1 MTQSYHYDVMRRAI
15 ALLDA
20 ADERIALADLAAQ
33 MDMSAAHFQRLF
45 SQWVGVSPQKYQE
58 YLRLGYAKTR
68 LNAHHTTLDVAHDIG
83 LSGTSRLYDLFIRWE
98 AMTPGDYAAKG
109 AGIDIDYAYVDTP
122 FGEAVATATAKGLC
136 GLGFVT
142 QGARAD
148 ALHDLAGRWPKA
160 IYREN
165 TARVGQIVKD
175 AFAYRGVLDLHL
187 IGAPFQIKVWEAL
200 LHIPDG
206 FVSTYSDVAR
216 RVGND
221 RAVRAVGTAIGR
233 NPISFF
239 IPCHRALRKSGELG
253 GYHWGLET
261 KRTILAYEG
270 ARSDAK
276 RPTKG

>member
-1 MTQSYHYDVMRRAI
+1 
-15 ALLDA
+15 
-20 ADERIALADLAAQ
+20 
-33 MDMSAAHFQRLF
+33 
-45 SQWVGVSPQKYQE
+45 
-58 YLRLGYAKTR
+58 
-68 LNAHHTTLDVAHDIG
+68 
-83 LSGTSRLYDLFIRWE
+83 
-98 AMTPGDYAAKG
+98 
-109 AGIDIDYAYVDTP
+109 
-122 FGEAVATATAKGLC
+122 
-136 GLGFVT
+136 
-142 QGARAD
+142 
-148 ALHDLAGRWPKA
+148 
-160 IYREN
+160 
-165 TARVGQIVKD
+165 VKD
-175 AFAYRGVLDLHL
+175 AFAYRGALDLHL